1 MNSHAQTFAALS
13 ALAMAALAATAIPQT
28 AHAADFPALKQQV
41 DATVRP
47 VGRGTC
53 STERTGTWLVDGGVV
68 VAVKKP
74 NGRCLFESLDL
85 VVGQDRIPLT
95 AANSSFYRGKKWMG
109 GTVQA
114 MMYEWTSDVGLLY
127 FKTDRVVDP
136 NQIRGLVEPSC
147 QSGNCLDEAS
157 TQ

>member
-1 MNSHAQTFAALS
+1 MNSYPQTFAALS
-13 ALAMAALAATAIPQT
+13 ALALAALAAAAIPQT

-85 VVGQDRIPLT
+85 VVGQDRIALT
-95 AANSSFYRGKKWMG
+95 SVNSSFYRGKKWTG
-109 GTVQA
+109 GTLPA
-114 MMYEWTSDVGLLY
+114 MMYEWTSDVGMLY
-127 FKTDRVVDP
+127 FRTDRPIDP
-136 NQIRGLVEPSC
+136 SQIRGILEPSC

-157 TQ
+157 AQ